1 MHILVK
7 YEIFSSEISR
17 IFVFHFSLEGT
28 IRLSMQELSALL
40 SGVKGTGQVSMN
52 QVSQRNEIMAEA
64 DHVLHPLMDI
74 LDGKLSMFYQVCER
88 TVLKRL
94 LKVS

>member
-1 MHILVK
+1 
-7 YEIFSSEISR
+7 
-17 IFVFHFSLEGT
+17 
-28 IRLSMQELSALL
+28 MQELSALL

-94 LKVS
+94 LKVSLVLLVDSNKISVMTPLDLSNS

>member
-1 MHILVK
+1 M
-7 YEIFSSEISR
+7 SEISG
-17 IFVFHFSLEGT
+17 IFIFSFSLEGT

-94 LKVS
+94 LKVSYIWNHQ